1 MTKKQKKSLVYILI
15 GLALFLAGLFC
26 RGYVRLGFM
35 LAAWAVTGWTVVR
48 KALRNIARGSV
59 FDEHFLMTV
68 ATVGAFALGEYPEGA
83 AVMIFFQIGELFES
97 LAVERSRRS
106 IASLM
111 DLRPDSGVPEAV
123 LRTVMIAFSVYWM
136 AKLVLIVLAALV
148 SLARS
153 VHHAVF
159 ISGSDAPQDMERRQ
173 LPADGDVWQALQLVD
188 WRSILLDEK
197 GQTAMLHRPGQRIDL
212 GGIAKGYAA
221 DGLRKFLRQHGV
233 RRALLDLGGTVLS
246 LGGRLPV
253 GIRDPF
259 RPAGA
264 PMGTLMLEDRL
275 AVTSG
280 VYERF
285 AWLGGHRYHH
295 IVDPRTGYPSKS
307 GLMSVTLVGENGAAL
322 DALATAALILGPER
336 SVPLLTEQGM
346 DAIFVTDQGQVLIT
360 RGLKNEFRLTNKTN
374 TMSDG
379 QVSVA

>member
-1 MTKKQKKSLVYILI
+1 MTIEKAFPAMGTVHTITIFDAEGPGAANDARAYLLRLNQAWSCFRADSLISRI
-15 GLALFLAGLFC
+15 NRAAGMEP
-26 RGYVRLGFM
+26 V
-35 LAAWAVTGWTVVR
+35 AVDEDTFAV
-48 KALRNIARGSV
+48 LQQARRYGDLTDGA
-59 FDEHFLMTV
+59 FDV
-68 ATVGAFALGEYPEGA
+68 TVGP
-83 AVMIFFQIGELFES
+83 
-97 LAVERSRRS
+97 LAQLWR
-106 IASLM
+106 
-111 DLRPDSGVPEAV
+111 EA
-123 LRTVMIAFSVYWM
+123 
-136 AKLVLIVLAALV
+136 
-148 SLARS
+148 
-153 VHHAVF
+153 
-159 ISGSDAPQDMERRQ
+159 MERRQ
-173 LPADGDVWQALQLVD
+173 LPADGAVWQALQLVD
-188 WRSILLDEK
+188 WKDILLDEK
-197 GQTAMLHRPGQRIDL
+197 GQTAMLRHPGQRIDL

-221 DGLRKFLRQHGV
+221 DGLRKLLRQHGV

-285 AWLGGHRYHH
+285 ACLGGHRYHH
-295 IVDPRTGYPSKS
+295 IVDPRTGCPSKS

-336 SVPLLTEQGM
+336 SMPLLTEQGM

-360 RGLKNEFRLTNKTN
+360 RGLKNAFRLTNKTN